1 MRVDFYGLAHPTRA
15 RSAIR
20 LVIMHRDTPTVVTAE
35 TTVEVAIS
43 GAEIAVE
50 EMVVVVAVA
59 EIDNRPPHRPKVT
72 TNAR

>member
-1 MRVDFYGLAHPTRA
+1 MRVDFYGLAHPTWTRP
-15 RSAIR
+15 
-20 LVIMHRDTPTVVTAE
+20 VIMHRDTPTVVTAA

-50 EMVVVVAVA
+50 EMVAVAVA
-59 EIDNRPPHRPKVT
+59 EIDNRPPHRPKAT